1 MKKILMI
8 LAVVLF
14 SLNVNAQDKLYLLF
28 EFMHVD
34 NEQQSAYWETEDF
47 WEKIHQERVKNGDIV
62 GWDLWQL
69 QPGGEKQGA
78 QFLTVTVYND
88 PVKMMSGAGDWNA
101 ALKAAYPDMSE
112 EDLNTKFNEA
122 PKTRDL
128 THRLYLEDIANT
140 DDDFDMPVGTIAA
153 MNMMKV
159 EQGNYG
165 AYEKAENEIFK
176 KDHNEAV
183 KNGNLGSWS
192 LARIMFPY
200 GSDTYASH
208 MTFDMFK
215 DYTQFFNR
223 GNENVTYSEEEVKKM
238 NEGIALRDMKFTY
251 IGTLVKKVR

>member
-1 MKKILMI
+1 
-8 LAVVLF
+8 
-14 SLNVNAQDKLYLLF
+14 
-28 EFMHVD
+28 
-34 NEQQSAYWETEDF
+34 
-47 WEKIHQERVKNGDIV
+47 
-62 GWDLWQL
+62 
-69 QPGGEKQGA
+69 
-78 QFLTVTVYND
+78 
-88 PVKMMSGAGDWNA
+88 
-101 ALKAAYPDMSE
+101 
-112 EDLNTKFNEA
+112 
-122 PKTRDL
+122 
-128 THRLYLEDIANT
+128 
-140 DDDFDMPVGTIAA
+140 MPVGTIAA

-159 EQGNYG
+159 EQGNYE

>member
-1 MKKILMI
+1 MKKLLMI

-14 SLNVNAQDKLYLLF
+14 SYNMTAQDQLYLLF

-34 NEQQSAYWETEDF
+34 NEQEAAYMETEAF
-47 WEKIHQERVKNGDIV
+47 WEKIHEQRVKNGDII
-62 GWDLWQL
+62 GWDLWRL

-78 QFLTVTVYND
+78 QYLTVNVYND
-88 PVKMMSGAGDWNA
+88 PVKMMSGEGDWNA
-101 ALKAAYPDMSE
+101 ALKAAYPDISD
-112 EDLNTKFNEA
+112 EDLNKKLNATSKS
-122 PKTRDL
+122 RDL
-128 THRLYLEDIANT
+128 AYRLYLQDIANT

-159 EQGNYG
+159 EEGNYA
-165 AYEKAENEIFK
+165 AYEKAEIEFFK

-183 KNGNLGSWS
+183 KNGNLGSWG

-215 DYTQFFNR
+215 DYNQFFNR
-223 GNENVTYSEEEVKKM
+223 GNDNNPMSEEETKKM

-251 IGTLVKKVR
+251 IGTLIKKVR